1 MKENKKIWLAS
12 PHMGGVEWS
21 FVKEAFDTNWIA
33 PIGPH
38 ISKFENNLSD
48 IHNENS
54 YDDCKSKDDY
64 SDIDDKDRKYVEN
77 YLAIVN
83 EISDQY
89 ETKYFE
95 ENGVHT
101 EGYWFDYLK
110 ELITEE

>member
-1 MKENKKIWLAS
+1 MSNKLKIFLGISYLFILSAFLYLIFSNIQFNKLDDFSYYKYEFTEFLA
-12 PHMGGVEWS
+12 
-21 FVKEAFDTNWIA
+21 
-33 PIGPH
+33 
-38 ISKFENNLSD
+38 
-48 IHNENS
+48 
-54 YDDCKSKDDY
+54 Y

-83 EISDQY
+83 EISNQY